1 MPMLGR
7 PRRSDGGV
15 RRAAPIARATNGDG
29 LAATT
34 QSDRPARERSGLG
47 TEARLAAL
55 AGGSLLLIWV
65 IALAALRS
73 AAAIWVG
80 VGLGTAYIVFV
91 VLLHLLVFH
100 RVRRHLREARSRLG
114 EEASGLCDGRDGID
128 DLLTTLHE
136 VLHAGGGDA
145 SLTLEHDLMRL
156 QADNRQL
163 VEVASI
169 GRDLNAALPYRE
181 TIERSLTRIKAFLR
195 ADFVALL
202 SREADGGFRL
212 DGSLG
217 VRSRSPSADDCR
229 EHGDCPL
236 RRAVAEKRLVR
247 TTGHRCGLF
256 PHTMTHQLAL
266 PLPVPNLGQMVL
278 LATSTTGTH
287 LDATSDEALETLSG
301 DVVNA
306 LATARKYDSI
316 RRQVVTDH
324 LTRLYNRRHFVRRAQ
339 EEVKRSLREQ
349 APMSIVMVDIDNF
362 KRFND
367 TYGHATGDR
376 VLQAVA
382 AQLQDAVR
390 TTDVCA
396 RYGGEEFTLLL
407 PNTPGENAVFMA
419 ERVRRTLA
427 NTRYTGL
434 GLSADAA
441 ITISCGVATCPRDAT
456 AVDDLLE
463 LADQALYQ
471 AKAGGRDCVRQFEPA
486 AQA

>member
-1 MPMLGR
+1 MSQ
-7 PRRSDGGV
+7 SDG
-15 RRAAPIARATNGDG
+15 
-29 LAATT
+29 
-34 QSDRPARERSGLG
+34 PARQRSGFG
-47 TEARLAAL
+47 TETRILAL
-55 AGGSLLLIWV
+55 AGGSLLLIWA
-65 IALAALRS
+65 IALAVLRS
-73 AAAIWVG
+73 TAVLWVG
-80 VGLGTAYIVFV
+80 VGLAVAYVVFV
-91 VLLHLLVFH
+91 ALLHLLVFT
-100 RVRRHLREARSRLG
+100 RIRRHLREARSRLG
-114 EEASGLCDGRDGID
+114 DDAAALCDGSDSIDALLSVLQTVLHGGRDGAD
-128 DLLTTLHE
+128 
-136 VLHAGGGDA
+136 
-145 SLTLEHDLMRL
+145 LTLENDLLRL

-181 TIERSLTRIKAFLR
+181 TIEHSLTRIKAFLR

-202 SREADGGFRL
+202 TRQPDGGFRL

-217 VRSRSPSADDCR
+217 VRSRSLNADDCR
-229 EHGDCPL
+229 AHDDCPL
-236 RRAVAEKRLVR
+236 QRAVSGECLTR

-324 LTRLYNRRHFVRRAQ
+324 LTRLYNRRHFVGRAQ
-339 EEVKRSLREQ
+339 EEVERSLHEQ
-349 APMSIVMVDIDNF
+349 APMSIVMVDIDHF

-407 PNTPGENAVFMA
+407 PNTPGDNAVFMA

-471 AKAGGRDCVRQFEPA
+471 AKADGRDCVRQFEPA
-486 AQA
+486 EHI

>member
-1 MPMLGR
+1 MSQ
-7 PRRSDGGV
+7 SDG
-15 RRAAPIARATNGDG
+15 
-29 LAATT
+29 
-34 QSDRPARERSGLG
+34 PARERSGFG
-47 TEARLAAL
+47 TETRILAL

-65 IALAALRS
+65 IAYAALRS
-73 AAAIWVG
+73 TAVLWVG
-80 VGLGTAYIVFV
+80 VGLAVAYLVFV
-91 VLLHLLVFH
+91 ALLHLLVFG
-100 RVRRHLREARSRLG
+100 RIRRHLREARSRLG
-114 EEASGLCDGRDGID
+114 DDAAALCDGSDGID
-128 DLLTTLHE
+128 ELLGVLQTMLHGSRDGADLALENDLL
-136 VLHAGGGDA
+136 
-145 SLTLEHDLMRL
+145 RL

-181 TIERSLTRIKAFLR
+181 TIERSLTRTKAFLR

-202 SREADGGFRL
+202 TREPDGGFRL

-217 VRSRSPSADDCR
+217 VRSRSLNADDCR
-229 EHGDCPL
+229 GHDDCPL
-236 RRAVAEKRLVR
+236 QRAVSGERLMR

-324 LTRLYNRRHFVRRAQ
+324 LTRLYNRRHFVGRAQ
-339 EEVKRSLREQ
+339 EEVERSLREQ
-349 APMSIVMVDIDNF
+349 APMSIVMVDIDHF

-419 ERVRRTLA
+419 ERVRRTLS

-434 GLSADAA
+434 GLPADAA

-463 LADQALYQ
+463 LADQALYA
-471 AKAGGRDCVRQFEPA
+471 AKADGRDCVRQFEPA
-486 AQA
+486 ERS